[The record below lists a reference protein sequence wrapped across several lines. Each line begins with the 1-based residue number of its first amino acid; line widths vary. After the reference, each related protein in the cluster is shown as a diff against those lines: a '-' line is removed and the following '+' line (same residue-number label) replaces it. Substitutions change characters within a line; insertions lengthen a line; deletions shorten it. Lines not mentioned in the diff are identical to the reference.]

1 MVQRNVYDAGELA
14 IVTYLQAKAFNKPYV
29 ILPTPISGRPQHHC
43 IGFNIEHGD
52 LKPKDIEGKKVGV
65 RTYAQTTAL
74 WVRGIL
80 QHEYGVD
87 LDKVNW
93 LTIGD
98 GHLAEYQDPSNCTRL
113 PKGSKIDQM
122 MLDGEVAAAILGID
136 MPKDPRVR
144 TLVPNPKE
152 AGKEW
157 MKREGVVPINHLFA
171 IHKDISEKRPD
182 VVREIFRMIVESR
195 KLAPPEIVAGAAAAG
210 TRGESQGPGN
220 GHRLV
225 LRAEDHSSPHEGR
238 RTVRRDDGKSR
249 CLTSKRS
256 GGQILVDA
264 LRAQG
269 VDRVYCVPGE
279 SYLPVLDALVDVPEI
294 AVVSARHEGR
304 RRQHGRGGRQAHGQS
319 GHLHGDPRTGRH
331 ACFHRRAHGISRI
344 RRR

>member
-1 MVQRNVYDAGELA
+1 MELPATGPVTLRTNLSDYPVTVGMKDGRVSSPFVALDYCGPETAHNGFKDMVQRNVYDAGELA

-52 LKPKDIEGKKVGV
+52 LKPKDIEGRKVGV

-98 GHLAEYQDPSNCTRL
+98 GHLAEYRDPSNCTRL

-152 AGKEW
+152 AAREW
-157 MKREGVVPINHLFA
+157 IKREGVVPINHLFA
-171 IHKDISEKRPD
+171 VHKDISEKRPD

-195 KLAPPEIVAGAAAAG
+195 KLAPPEIVAGLPPLGLEANRKGLEMAIDWSY
-210 TRGESQGPGN
+210 EQKIIP
-220 GHRLV
+220 
-225 LRAEDHSSPHEGR
+225 R
-238 RTVRRDDGKSR
+238 RMK
-249 CLTSKRS
+249 
-256 GGQILVDA
+256 VDELFDETTA
-264 LRAQG
+264 N
-269 VDRVYCVPGE
+269 
-279 SYLPVLDALVDVPEI
+279 LDV
-294 AVVSARHEGR
+294 
-304 RRQHGRGGRQAHGQS
+304 
-319 GHLHGDPRTGRH
+319 
-331 ACFHRRAHGISRI
+331 
-344 RRR
+344 